1 MTRTPCV
8 ISAADHAGWAHF
20 VCVAAPR
27 GMPAVIERRRVT
39 TIDAGLPTM
48 PYHHE
53 SLGMAVAAADALITR
68 VRRSI
73 ADCTSRALRDVVAA
87 LSPTYHI
94 VALAIREPPFPELPD
109 TVATVRQSY
118 QLQCAADGM
127 MYQLALCAAARDL
140 GLAVHLCGRGEE
152 NARAAARL
160 DLDSRDIDSFVRV
173 TGRPSGPPWTEDHR
187 RAYAAGIAVLASGA
201 RHRIITLRP

>member
-1 MTRTPCV
+1 MTSTPCV

-27 GMPAVIERRRVT
+27 GLPAVIERRRVT

-48 PYHHE
+48 PYHHD
-53 SLGMAVAAADALITR
+53 SLGMPVAAANALITR
-68 VRRSI
+68 VRRSV
-73 ADCTSRALRDVVAA
+73 AECTSRALRDVVTD
-87 LSPTYHI
+87 LSPSYHI
-94 VALAIREPPFPELPD
+94 VALAIRKPPFPELPD
-109 TVATVRQSY
+109 TVAMVRQSY
-118 QLQCAADGM
+118 QRQCAADGM

-160 DLDSRDIDSFVRV
+160 DVDSRDIEALVSV
-173 TGRPSGPPWTEDHR
+173 TGRPSGPPWTEEHR
-187 RAYAAGIAVLASGA
+187 RAYAAGIAVLASGTG
-201 RHRIITLRP
+201 HRISLQR

>member
-1 MTRTPCV
+1 MTSTRCV
-8 ISAADHAGWAHF
+8 VSAADHAGWTHF
-20 VCVAAPR
+20 VCVAAHR
-27 GMPAVIERRRVT
+27 GVPAVIERRRVT

-53 SLGMAVAAADALITR
+53 SLGMSVAAANALIAH
-68 VRRSI
+68 VRRSV
-73 ADCTSRALRDVVAA
+73 AKCTSRALRDLIND
-87 LSPTYHI
+87 LSPSYGI

-140 GLAVHLCGRGEE
+140 GLDVHLCGRGEE

-160 DLDSRDIDSFVRV
+160 GVNVNDIESFVSV
-173 TGRPSGPPWTEDHR
+173 VGRPSGPPWTEEHR
-187 RAYAAGIAVLASGA
+187 RAYAAGIAVLASGV
-201 RHRIITLRP
+201 RHGITLQR